1 MQFNIIDKIT
11 KFFNWFVDFVAKPL
25 GMATWS
31 IVLILGGAYYGEYQ
45 REKEEV
51 HGKEQS
57 VANGIRIRQ
66 LEAKIDTLS
75 NRIANTDCSEEVQ
88 KYVTLLQNIQIQT
101 SQSKEEVQKRL
112 ELERKKTE
120 ELQNL
125 KQSLN
130 LK

>member
-1 MQFNIIDKIT
+1 MQFNLIDKIT
-11 KFFNWFVDFVAKPL
+11 KFCNWFVDFIAKPL

-45 REKEEV
+45 REREEA

-57 VANGIRIRQ
+57 VANGKRIQQ

-75 NRIANTDCSEEVQ
+75 NKIANRDCSGEVQ
-88 KYVTLLQNIQIQT
+88 KYINLLQNIQIQT
-101 SQSKEEVQKRL
+101 SQSKEEIQKRL

-130 LK
+130 IK